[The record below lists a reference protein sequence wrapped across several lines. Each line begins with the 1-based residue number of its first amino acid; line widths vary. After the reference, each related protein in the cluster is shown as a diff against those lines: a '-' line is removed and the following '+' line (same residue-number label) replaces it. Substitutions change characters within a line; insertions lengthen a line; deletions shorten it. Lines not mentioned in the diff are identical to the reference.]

1 MFTERRYSP
10 IIIVRS
16 MQAKGAH
23 EVKTI
28 AYIEDDSD
36 MIDLVSIILQKHGY
50 KVAGFTESREI
61 LPRLES
67 VKPELILLDLMM
79 PHVDGIEVYE
89 EIKSQEGMDEVPIII
104 ISAMKRAVEEIE
116 REGKIKVEACLAKP
130 FTISELL
137 GTVNRI
143 IGNT

>member
-1 MFTERRYSP
+1 M
-10 IIIVRS
+10 
-16 MQAKGAH
+16 
-23 EVKTI
+23 KTI

-36 MIDLVSIILQKHGY
+36 MIDLVSMILEKHGY
-50 KVAGFTESREI
+50 QVAGFTESRE
-61 LPRLES
+61 LFPRLES
-67 VKPELILLDLMM
+67 VQPELILLDLMM

-104 ISAMKRAVEEIE
+104 ISAMKRAVDEIE
-116 REGKIKVEACLAKP
+116 RGGKLKVEACLTKP

-137 GTVNRI
+137 GTINRI